1 MAAGFLLGLFLP
13 PMAALLRP
21 FLTVMVLALMT
32 VVYLRIEPQSLVAQV
47 RAPGT
52 LVIAVL
58 WIMVVSPL
66 VAAGVLTLVD
76 LPPALAAAVILWAAS
91 PPLASAATVAMILG
105 LDGALAFV
113 LSLVAS
119 FLLPLTLPPLASVVL
134 GLELGLQPWTLS
146 LRLAVMI
153 VGTALAAMA
162 LRRLIGAAAIKRH
175 PLRVDGI
182 AVVILFLFGI
192 AVMDGAA
199 DTIFNN
205 PAIAGLL
212 VITAFA
218 SAVLMIAL
226 GTALFW
232 WSSRATAG
240 AIGFVSGNRNFALV
254 LASGGVWPS
263 DYFLYFAAIQFPIY
277 LLPLILRP
285 YARWLAASSGK
296 GRFQ

>member
-13 PMAALLRP
+13 PVAALLRP
-21 FLTVMVLALMT
+21 FLTVLVLALMT
-32 VVYLRIEPQSLVAQV
+32 VVYLRIDPQRLAAQV

-52 LVIAVL
+52 LAMAVL
-58 WIMVVSPL
+58 WIMVLSPL
-66 VAAGVLTLVD
+66 VAAGVLALVD
-76 LPPALAAAVILWAAS
+76 LPPTLKAAVILWAAS

-113 LSLVAS
+113 LSLIAS
-119 FLLPLTLPPLASVVL
+119 FLLPLTLPPLAVVVL

-153 VGTALAAMA
+153 IGTALAALV

-175 PLRVDGI
+175 PLRIDGL
-182 AVVILFLFGI
+182 AVVFLFLFGI

-199 DTIFNN
+199 ETIFKN
-205 PAIAGLL
+205 PAVAGLL
-212 VITAFA
+212 VVTAFA
-218 SAVLMIAL
+218 STGLMIAF
-226 GTALFW
+226 GTAIFW
-232 WSSRATAG
+232 WSSRVTAG

-254 LASGGVWPS
+254 LASGGAWPA

-285 YARWLAASSGK
+285 YARWLTDGDKDTS
-296 GRFQ
+296 

>member
-13 PMAALLRP
+13 PVAALLRP
-21 FLTVMVLALMT
+21 FLTVLVLALMT
-32 VVYLRIEPQSLVAQV
+32 VVYLRIEPQRLVAQV

-66 VAAGVLTLVD
+66 VAAGILALVD
-76 LPPALAAAVILWAAS
+76 TADTGAAVILWAAS
-91 PPLASAATVAMILG
+91 PPLASATTAMITGPMALG
-105 LDGALAFV
+105 FRAVAGRQFSAAVDPAAAG
-113 LSLVAS
+113 LSCS
-119 FLLPLTLPPLASVVL
+119 DWNWF
-134 GLELGLQPWTLS
+134 QPWTLS

-153 VGTALAAMA
+153 IGTALAALM

-175 PLRVDGI
+175 PLRIDGL
-182 AVVILFLFGI
+182 AVVFLFLFGI

-199 DTIFNN
+199 ETIFKN
-205 PAIAGLL
+205 PAVAGLL
-212 VITAFA
+212 VVTAFA
-218 SAVLMIAL
+218 SAGLMIAF
-226 GTALFW
+226 GTAIFW
-232 WSSRATAG
+232 WSSRVTAG

-254 LASGGVWPS
+254 LASGGAWPA

-285 YARWLAASSGK
+285 YARWLTDGDKDTS
-296 GRFQ
+296 